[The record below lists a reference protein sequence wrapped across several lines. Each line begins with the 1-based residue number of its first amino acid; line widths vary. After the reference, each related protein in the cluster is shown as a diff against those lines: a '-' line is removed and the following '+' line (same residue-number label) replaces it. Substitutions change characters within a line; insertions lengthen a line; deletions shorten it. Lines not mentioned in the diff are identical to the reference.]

1 MPIGSSVHH
10 SASARR
16 HQWRSGLAAVTLV
29 ALTGCS
35 TRLDIDGTET
45 GSIPAAQ
52 PAAAA
57 PVEATQP
64 APVAAKPERTDDW
77 EAVRRKIVAT
87 PPVQAKARP
96 KPGDK
101 PAPPG
106 RTLAWENSDSGNSG
120 TITDLIASTSAA
132 GRSCRNFA
140 TTLASVDGVRAYRGE
155 LCRNGVAW
163 EYTRLEPVDRM
174 AENRPKS

>member
-16 HQWRSGLAAVTLV
+16 HQWRTGLAAVTLV

-35 TRLDIDGTET
+35 TRLDFDPTET
-45 GSIPAAQ
+45 GSIPAAA
-52 PAAAA
+52 PAETVAVS
-57 PVEATQP
+57 PV
-64 APVAAKPERTDDW
+64 PVIAKPERTDDW
-77 EAVRRKIVAT
+77 EAVRRKVVAT
-87 PPVQAKARP
+87 PPVVAKAKP

-101 PAPPG
+101 PAPAAA
-106 RTLAWENSDSGNSG
+106 LAWKNGDSGNSG

-155 LCRNGVAW
+155 LCRNGAAW

>member
-1 MPIGSSVHH
+1 LPIGSSVHH
-10 SASARR
+10 SALARR
-16 HQWRSGLAAVTLV
+16 HQWRSGLVAVTLV
-29 ALTGCS
+29 TLGGCS
-35 TRLDIDGTET
+35 SRLDLDPTET
-45 GSIPAAQ
+45 GSIPAA
-52 PAAAA
+52 PAGAESAAVS
-57 PVEATQP
+57 PV
-64 APVAAKPERTDDW
+64 PVIAKPERTDDW
-77 EAVRRKIVAT
+77 EAVRQKIVAT
-87 PPVQAKARP
+87 PPAMAKAKP

-101 PAPPG
+101 PAPAAA
-106 RTLAWENSDSGNSG
+106 LAWENGDSGNSG

-155 LCRNGVAW
+155 LCRNGAAW